1 MTINK
6 IKLLQKAGQ
15 YLLLAALVTVGYA
28 FHNQVMAQQ
37 VEKSS
42 NAGIGVYEAVIS
54 TADGHIYVTGAGTRT
69 NPGGALY
76 KINPSDLAIVD
87 SIPLKENPPYGIGI
101 NNKTQVVYTTNTRTN
116 SVSAVDLKTGKLL
129 ATISNAAEKSHTRE
143 VLVDEDNNLV
153 YITDVGKPGSIW
165 VIDGKT
171 NTFSHLIPDTGNTT
185 TGITFG
191 SSKDIIYVTNMG
203 DDAIGVIDV
212 KARKLIK
219 SFPSGGESPINIVSD
234 GQRLFVTNQKSGTL
248 TVLDT
253 EGQLIKSIPTG
264 EGAIGV
270 AFDPVKNRI
279 YSANR
284 RTGTTT
290 IIDAD
295 SYEVLADLDTG
306 SHPNHVKVD
315 TKTGIAYVVNKAKGG
330 RPVEGEPVVV
340 DTNGDTITKIN

>member
-1 MTINK
+1 MMINTS
-6 IKLLQKAGQ
+6 KLFQTAGQ
-15 YLLLAALVTVGYA
+15 YLLLAALITVGHV
-28 FHNQVMAQQ
+28 FHHQASAQQ

-42 NAGIGVYEAVIS
+42 NAGKGVYEAVIS
-54 TADGHIYVTGAGTRT
+54 TDDGHIYVTGAGTRA
-69 NPGGALY
+69 NPGGAIY
-76 KINPSDLAIVD
+76 KISPSDLSIVD
-87 SIPLKENPPYGIGI
+87 SISLKEDPPYGIGI

-116 SVSAVDLKTGKLL
+116 SVSAVDLKTGKLI
-129 ATISNAAEKSHTRE
+129 ATISNGAEKSHTRE

-171 NTFSHLIPDTGNTT
+171 HTFSHLIPDTGNTT

-191 SSKDIIYVTNMG
+191 SSKDLIYVTNMG
-203 DDAIGVIDV
+203 DNTIGVIDV

-219 SFPSGGESPINIVSD
+219 SFPSGGESPINVVSD

-253 EGQLIKSIPTG
+253 EGKLIKSIPTG
-264 EGAIGV
+264 DGAIGV
-270 AFDPVKNRI
+270 AYDPVKNRI

-290 IIDAD
+290 IIDAAN
-295 SYEVLADLDTG
+295 YEVLADLSTG
-306 SHPNHVKVD
+306 THPNHVKVD
-315 TKTGIAYVVNKAKGG
+315 KSGIAYVVNKAKGG
-330 RPVEGEPVVV
+330 RPVEGEPIVV